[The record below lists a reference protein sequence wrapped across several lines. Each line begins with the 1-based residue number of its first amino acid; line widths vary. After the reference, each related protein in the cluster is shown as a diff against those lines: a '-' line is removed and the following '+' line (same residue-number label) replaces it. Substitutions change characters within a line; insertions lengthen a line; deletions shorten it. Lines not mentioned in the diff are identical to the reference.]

1 MTTKKRICTVII
13 VLVIVCAVC
22 VGGFFVWKKT
32 GKGGSKSSQKV
43 YVQKVSSLNTASDF
57 KLSNRSFLG
66 VVEAQE
72 SVDVKYDSSKT
83 VAEILV
89 KNGDSVKKGDKL
101 LTYDVEAINL
111 QLEQAKLEVERLQNE
126 IASNKSQI
134 AELEKEKKNADLKNQ
149 LLRTAAEY
157 DNYRKRS
164 QREADQKF
172 NDGVSHAVTQI
183 LGILDTLDMAA
194 NAACA
199 DENYKKG
206 VTMTLDKAAKALETL
221 HITEIEA
228 LNQPFDP
235 NFMNAV
241 QQVPA
246 AEGQESGSVVQVFQ
260 KGYKIGDKIIRHAMV
275 VVAE

>member
-1 MTTKKRICTVII
+1 MSQNDTEKR
-13 VLVIVCAVC
+13 A
-22 VGGFFVWKKT
+22 
-32 GKGGSKSSQKV
+32 
-43 YVQKVSSLNTASDF
+43 APAP
-57 KLSNRSFLG
+57 
-66 VVEAQE
+66 EAAQE
-72 SVDVKYDSSKT
+72 PEAKGT
-83 VAEILV
+83 EPP
-89 KNGDSVKKGDKL
+89 KKGKKEKANRETAAL
-101 LTYDVEAINL
+101 QA
-111 QLEQAKLEVERLQNE
+111 QLEASEAKN
-126 IASNKSQI
+126 
-134 AELEKEKKNADLKNQ
+134 AELKDQ

-194 NAACA
+194 NAVCA

-206 VTMTLDKAAKALETL
+206 VMMTLDKAAKALENL

-228 LNQPFDP
+228 LEKPFDP

-246 AEGQESGSVVQVFQ
+246 AEGQESGTVVQVFQ
-260 KGYKIGDKIIRHAMV
+260 KGYKIGDKIIRHATV

>member
-1 MTTKKRICTVII
+1 MSHEEETKQTT
-13 VLVIVCAVC
+13 
-22 VGGFFVWKKT
+22 
-32 GKGGSKSSQKV
+32 
-43 YVQKVSSLNTASDF
+43 
-57 KLSNRSFLG
+57 
-66 VVEAQE
+66 AQE
-72 SVDVKYDSSKT
+72 
-83 VAEILV
+83 AEQE
-89 KNGDSVKKGDKL
+89 KAP
-101 LTYDVEAINL
+101 EAAAQETPAPEKAAEKPEGKHMGKHHHETAAL
-111 QLEQAKLEVERLQNE
+111 QAKLEAEE
-126 IASNKSQI
+126 KKS
-134 AELEKEKKNADLKNQ
+134 AELKDQ

-206 VTMTLDKAAKALETL
+206 VVMTLDKAAKALEVL
-221 HITEIEA
+221 NITEIEA
-228 LNQPFDP
+228 LNKPFDP

>member
-1 MTTKKRICTVII
+1 MSHEEETKQAAEATTAETPETETQDAAPEATKAEK
-13 VLVIVCAVC
+13 AEE
-22 VGGFFVWKKT
+22 KHT
-32 GKGGSKSSQKV
+32 GKHRHE
-43 YVQKVSSLNTASDF
+43 TAA
-57 KLSNRSFLG
+57 L
-66 VVEAQE
+66 
-72 SVDVKYDSSKT
+72 
-83 VAEILV
+83 
-89 KNGDSVKKGDKL
+89 
-101 LTYDVEAINL
+101 
-111 QLEQAKLEVERLQNE
+111 QAKLE
-126 IASNKSQI
+126 A
-134 AELEKEKKNADLKNQ
+134 AEKKNDELKNQ

-157 DNYRKRS
+157 ENYRKRS

-183 LGILDTLDMAA
+183 LSILDTLDMAA
-194 NAACA
+194 NAACS

-206 VTMTLDKAAKALETL
+206 VTMTLDKAAKAFEVLN
-221 HITEIEA
+221 ITEIDA
-228 LNQPFDP
+228 LNKPFDP

>member
-1 MTTKKRICTVII
+1 MSHEAETKKEATAAPETEQTVTPE
-13 VLVIVCAVC
+13 AEPKAE
-22 VGGFFVWKKT
+22 KKVE
-32 GKGGSKSSQKV
+32 GKHEHHHEK
-43 YVQKVSSLNTASDF
+43 A
-57 KLSNRSFLG
+57 
-66 VVEAQE
+66 A
-72 SVDVKYDSSKT
+72 
-83 VAEILV
+83 
-89 KNGDSVKKGDKL
+89 
-101 LTYDVEAINL
+101 
-111 QLEQAKLEVERLQNE
+111 LEAKLE
-126 IASNKSQI
+126 AS
-134 AELEKEKKNADLKNQ
+134 EKKNEELKNQ

>member
-1 MTTKKRICTVII
+1 MNEKEKKAAAQPEQAAAPDTN
-13 VLVIVCAVC
+13 AA
-22 VGGFFVWKKT
+22 
-32 GKGGSKSSQKV
+32 QP
-43 YVQKVSSLNTASDF
+43 
-57 KLSNRSFLG
+57 
-66 VVEAQE
+66 EAKPE
-72 SVDVKYDSSKT
+72 EKEAAGNV
-83 VAEILV
+83 
-89 KNGDSVKKGDKL
+89 KGDKKEKHHR
-101 LTYDVEAINL
+101 EAAL
-111 QLEQAKLEVERLQNE
+111 QAKLE
-126 IASNKSQI
+126 AS
-134 AELEKEKKNADLKNQ
+134 EKKNAELKDQ

-206 VTMTLDKAAKALETL
+206 VMMTLDKAAKALENL
-221 HITEIEA
+221 HVTEIEA
-228 LNQPFDP
+228 LAKPFDP

-241 QQVPA
+241 QQIPPE
-246 AEGQESGSVVQVFQ
+246 EGQESGTVVRVFQ
-260 KGYKIGDKIIRHAMV
+260 KGYKIGDRIIRHATV

>member
-1 MTTKKRICTVII
+1 MSQEEKK
-13 VLVIVCAVC
+13 
-22 VGGFFVWKKT
+22 
-32 GKGGSKSSQKV
+32 Q
-43 YVQKVSSLNTASDF
+43 TAPETEAAAE
-57 KLSNRSFLG
+57 KP
-66 VVEAQE
+66 ETPAQE
-72 SVDVKYDSSKT
+72 
-83 VAEILV
+83 AP
-89 KNGDSVKKGDKL
+89 
-101 LTYDVEAINL
+101 
-111 QLEQAKLEVERLQNE
+111 
-126 IASNKSQI
+126 
-134 AELEKEKKNADLKNQ
+134 EKEAPQTEEKHEGKHDCKHHHHETAKNADLKNQ

-157 DNYRKRS
+157 DNYRTRS

>member
-1 MTTKKRICTVII
+1 MSEKEKNTAAQPEQAAAPEPKEAQPEAKAETPEH
-13 VLVIVCAVC
+13 
-22 VGGFFVWKKT
+22 T
-32 GKGGSKSSQKV
+32 GKAEKAEK
-43 YVQKVSSLNTASDF
+43 KE
-57 KLSNRSFLG
+57 KHHR
-66 VVEAQE
+66 EA
-72 SVDVKYDSSKT
+72 
-83 VAEILV
+83 AL
-89 KNGDSVKKGDKL
+89 
-101 LTYDVEAINL
+101 
-111 QLEQAKLEVERLQNE
+111 QAKLE
-126 IASNKSQI
+126 AS
-134 AELEKEKKNADLKNQ
+134 EKKNAELKDQ

-194 NAACA
+194 NAACS

-206 VTMTLDKAAKALETL
+206 VMMTLDKAAKALDTL

-228 LNQPFDP
+228 LSKPFDP
-235 NFMNAV
+235 NLMNAV
-241 QQVPA
+241 SQVPP
-246 AEGQESGSVVQVFQ
+246 AEGQESGTVVQVFQ

>member
-1 MTTKKRICTVII
+1 MSQNDTEKR
-13 VLVIVCAVC
+13 A
-22 VGGFFVWKKT
+22 
-32 GKGGSKSSQKV
+32 
-43 YVQKVSSLNTASDF
+43 APAP
-57 KLSNRSFLG
+57 
-66 VVEAQE
+66 EAAQE
-72 SVDVKYDSSKT
+72 AAQEPQTQS
-83 VAEILV
+83 AEPP
-89 KNGDSVKKGDKL
+89 KKGKKDKANR
-101 LTYDVEAINL
+101 EAAAL
-111 QLEQAKLEVERLQNE
+111 QAQLEASEAKN
-126 IASNKSQI
+126 
-134 AELEKEKKNADLKNQ
+134 AELKDQ

-194 NAACA
+194 NAVCA

-206 VTMTLDKAAKALETL
+206 VMMTLDKAAKALENL

-228 LNQPFDP
+228 LEKPFDP

-246 AEGQESGSVVQVFQ
+246 AEGQESGTVVQVFQ
-260 KGYKIGDKIIRHAMV
+260 KGYKIGDKIIRHATV

>member
-1 MTTKKRICTVII
+1 MNEKEKKAAAQPEQAAAPDTN
-13 VLVIVCAVC
+13 AA
-22 VGGFFVWKKT
+22 
-32 GKGGSKSSQKV
+32 QP
-43 YVQKVSSLNTASDF
+43 
-57 KLSNRSFLG
+57 
-66 VVEAQE
+66 EAKPE
-72 SVDVKYDSSKT
+72 EKEAAGNV
-83 VAEILV
+83 
-89 KNGDSVKKGDKL
+89 KGDKKEKHHR
-101 LTYDVEAINL
+101 EAAL
-111 QLEQAKLEVERLQNE
+111 QAKLE
-126 IASNKSQI
+126 AS
-134 AELEKEKKNADLKNQ
+134 EKKNAELKDQ

-206 VTMTLDKAAKALETL
+206 VMMTLDKAAKALENL
-221 HITEIEA
+221 HITEIEG
-228 LNQPFDP
+228 LSKPFDP

-241 QQVPA
+241 QQVPP
-246 AEGQESGSVVQVFQ
+246 AEGQESGTVVQVFQ
-260 KGYKIGDKIIRHAMV
+260 KGYKIGDKIIRHATV